1 MNYLDNVV
9 KKVGEVVADV
19 VGDVVGHSS
28 RSDRT
33 QSVTISRPRDEV
45 KQFWR
50 EPESLSAVFDR
61 AADVRAGDVAGEYVW
76 SPDGS
81 PEDSSGDTEQ
91 WRATLHEEGDAFR
104 FAVDD
109 ADSPTPTP
117 GLVLTVRDAPR
128 GLGTEVTLRAETA
141 LPEFLSSPASFAVLY
156 RARALLQTGE
166 VPTLRDNPSARGRGR

>member
-9 KKVGEVVADV
+9 KKVGEVVGEV
-19 VGDVVGHSS
+19 VGDVVGHST

-61 AADVRAGDVAGEYVW
+61 AADVRAGDVAGEYLW
-76 SPDGS
+76 SPGGP
-81 PEDSSGDTEQ
+81 PEDGSGDTEQ
-91 WRATLHEEGDAFR
+91 WRATLHEEGDTFR
-104 FAVDD
+104 FTAEG

-117 GLVLTVRDAPR
+117 GFVLTFRDAPR
-128 GLGTEVTLRAETA
+128 ELGTEVTLRAEIP
-141 LPEFLSSPASFAVLY
+141 LPDFLSTPAAFAVLY

>member
-9 KKVGEVVADV
+9 KKVGEVVGEV
-19 VGDVVGHSS
+19 VGDVVGHST

-61 AADVRAGDVAGEYVW
+61 
-76 SPDGS
+76 
-81 PEDSSGDTEQ
+81 DTEQ
-91 WRATLHEEGDAFR
+91 WRATLHEEGDTFR
-104 FAVDD
+104 FTAEG

-117 GLVLTVRDAPR
+117 GFVLTFRDAPR
-128 GLGTEVTLRAETA
+128 ELGTEVTLRAETP
-141 LPEFLSSPASFAVLY
+141 LPDFLSTPAAFAVLY

>member
-9 KKVGEVVADV
+9 KKVGEVVGDV

-33 QSVTISRPRDEV
+33 QSVTIGRPRDEV

-50 EPESLSAVFDR
+50 APESLSAVFDR

-76 SPDGS
+76 SPGGS
-81 PEDSSGDTEQ
+81 PEDNSGDTEQ
-91 WRATLHEEGDAFR
+91 WRATLHEEGDTFR
-104 FAVDD
+104 FTAED
-109 ADSPTPTP
+109 AASPIPTP
-117 GLVLTVRDAPR
+117 GFVLTFRDAPR
-128 GLGTEVTLRAETA
+128 ELGTEVTLRAETP
-141 LPEFLSSPASFAVLY
+141 LPDFLSSPAAFAVLY